1 MNKVILT
8 GNTTKDIE
16 LRTTPSGKSVCG
28 FTIAVTGR
36 KNKEGER
43 RTDFIDCSAF
53 GATAE
58 LLVKYVKKGNKIGVI
73 GELQKDEYT
82 AQDGTK
88 RYPVRV
94 LVSEVEFMG
103 GKKTENNE
111 PQKPADVNEFD
122 YIDDEDMPF

>member
-58 LLVKYVKKGNKIGVI
+58 LLTKYVKKGNKIGVI

-94 LVSEVEFMG
+94 LVNEVEFMG
-103 GKKTENNE
+103 GKKAENNE
-111 PQKPADVNEFD
+111 AQKPVDENEFE
-122 YIDDEDMPF
+122 YVDDEDMPF